1 MVWQKKIQAPNESF
15 IFVNH
20 FKKLV
25 WVVSTECSKNVECKT
40 CKPDIKMKIIL
51 PCIDFNFLE
60 IFISVKGTI
69 IFNGSSYMSPLP
81 AFPGP

>member
-40 CKPDIKMKIIL
+40 
-51 PCIDFNFLE
+51 
-60 IFISVKGTI
+60 
-69 IFNGSSYMSPLP
+69 
-81 AFPGP
+81 